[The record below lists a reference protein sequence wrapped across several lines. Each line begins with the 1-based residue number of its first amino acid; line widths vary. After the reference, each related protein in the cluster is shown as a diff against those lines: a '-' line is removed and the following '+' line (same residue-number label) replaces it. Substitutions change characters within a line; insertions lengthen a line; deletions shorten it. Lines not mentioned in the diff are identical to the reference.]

1 MSKVHDVL
9 IIGGGP
15 AGVIAGIG
23 IAKEGYDVVIIDKK
37 ERGNIGKKNCG
48 DALDTK
54 HTNILFEE
62 LGIELPN
69 LNNGEVRSEVSKITI
84 ASKSLDTKLTA
95 SAPAYQ
101 VDRLKY
107 GQTLLETAEKNGVK
121 IWDQC
126 TVRGIIIENNSDL
139 NVVAINDL
147 GNYENLAYLLKHDSV
162 MGILDSDVKVNG
174 ENLLVGDRVIKLT
187 SIKDPAELPWSEL
200 NVDVVIES
208 TGIFRDN
215 ESLNKHISAG
225 AKKVL
230 LTVPPK
236 DEIDATIVLGVND
249 DDLKPDDK
257 IVSNASCTTNCL
269 APIAKVLDDNFGIKS
284 GLMTTV
290 HAYTNDQALAETT
303 HSDFRRGRSATQ
315 NIIPTS
321 TGAAKAVGM
330 VLPELNGKLDGMAM
344 RVPVPDGSVVDLVVE
359 LEKSVSI
366 DDVNKAVKQ
375 AADNELK
382 GILEYSEVPLV
393 STDILNNPHSS
404 IYDASSTQ
412 LLEGNHVKVVCWYD
426 NEWGYSNRVVD
437 LIGNLLNNG

>member
-1 MSKVHDVL
+1 MGNVAINGFGRIGRSIL
-9 IIGGGP
+9 RII
-15 AGVIAGIG
+15 V
-23 IAKEGYDVVIIDKK
+23 
-37 ERGNIGKKNCG
+37 
-48 DALDTK
+48 
-54 HTNILFEE
+54 
-62 LGIELPN
+62 
-69 LNNGEVRSEVSKITI
+69 
-84 ASKSLDTKLTA
+84 
-95 SAPAYQ
+95 
-101 VDRLKY
+101 
-107 GQTLLETAEKNGVK
+107 
-121 IWDQC
+121 
-126 TVRGIIIENNSDL
+126 ENDSDI

-162 MGILDSDVKVNG
+162 MGILDRKVSVAGNK
-174 ENLLVGDRVIKLT
+174 LIVDDRTIQLT
-187 SIKDPAELPWSEL
+187 SIKDPAELPWKEMD
-200 NVDVVIES
+200 VDVVVES
-208 TGIFRDN
+208 TGIFRDS
-215 ESLNKHISAG
+215 ESLNKHLDAG

-236 DEIDATIVLGVND
+236 DDIDATIVLGVND
-249 DDLKPDDK
+249 GDLKPEDK

-269 APIAKVLDDNFGIKS
+269 APIAKVLDDNFGIIS

-359 LEKSVSI
+359 LEKKVSI
-366 DDVNKAVKQ
+366 DDINKAVKN
-375 AADNELK
+375 AADNELN

-437 LIGNLLNNG
+437 LIGNLLDNG

>member
-1 MSKVHDVL
+1 MGNVAINGFGRIGRSIL
-9 IIGGGP
+9 RII
-15 AGVIAGIG
+15 V
-23 IAKEGYDVVIIDKK
+23 
-37 ERGNIGKKNCG
+37 
-48 DALDTK
+48 
-54 HTNILFEE
+54 
-62 LGIELPN
+62 
-69 LNNGEVRSEVSKITI
+69 
-84 ASKSLDTKLTA
+84 
-95 SAPAYQ
+95 
-101 VDRLKY
+101 
-107 GQTLLETAEKNGVK
+107 
-121 IWDQC
+121 
-126 TVRGIIIENNSDL
+126 ENDSDI

-162 MGILDSDVKVNG
+162 MGILERNVSVA
-174 ENLLVGDRVIKLT
+174 GDKLIVDDRTIQLT
-187 SIKDPAELPWSEL
+187 SIKDPAELPWKEMD
-200 NVDVVIES
+200 VDVVVES
-208 TGIFRDN
+208 TGIFRDS
-215 ESLNKHISAG
+215 ESLNKHLDAG

-236 DEIDATIVLGVND
+236 DDIDATIVLGVND
-249 DDLKPDDK
+249 GDLKPEDK

-269 APIAKVLDDNFGIKS
+269 APIAKVLDDNFGIIS

-359 LEKSVSI
+359 LEKKVSI
-366 DDVNKAVKQ
+366 DDINKAVKY
-375 AADNELK
+375 AADNELN

-437 LIGNLLNNG
+437 LIGNLLDNG

>member
-1 MSKVHDVL
+1 MGNVAINGFGRIGRSIL
-9 IIGGGP
+9 RII
-15 AGVIAGIG
+15 V
-23 IAKEGYDVVIIDKK
+23 
-37 ERGNIGKKNCG
+37 
-48 DALDTK
+48 
-54 HTNILFEE
+54 
-62 LGIELPN
+62 
-69 LNNGEVRSEVSKITI
+69 
-84 ASKSLDTKLTA
+84 
-95 SAPAYQ
+95 
-101 VDRLKY
+101 
-107 GQTLLETAEKNGVK
+107 
-121 IWDQC
+121 
-126 TVRGIIIENNSDL
+126 ENDSDI

-162 MGILDSDVKVNG
+162 MGILDRKVS
-174 ENLLVGDRVIKLT
+174 VAGDKLIVDDRTIQLT
-187 SIKDPAELPWSEL
+187 SIKDPAELPWKEMD
-200 NVDVVIES
+200 VDVVVES
-208 TGIFRDN
+208 TGIFRDS
-215 ESLNKHISAG
+215 ESLNKHLDAG

-236 DEIDATIVLGVND
+236 DDIDATIVLGVND
-249 DDLKPDDK
+249 GDLKPEDK

-269 APIAKVLDDNFGIKS
+269 APIAKVLDDNFGIIS

-359 LEKSVSI
+359 LEKKVSI
-366 DDVNKAVKQ
+366 DDINKAVKN
-375 AADNELK
+375 AADNELN

-437 LIGNLLNNG
+437 LIGNLLENG

>member
-1 MSKVHDVL
+1 MGNVAINGFGRIGRSIL
-9 IIGGGP
+9 RII
-15 AGVIAGIG
+15 V
-23 IAKEGYDVVIIDKK
+23 
-37 ERGNIGKKNCG
+37 
-48 DALDTK
+48 
-54 HTNILFEE
+54 
-62 LGIELPN
+62 
-69 LNNGEVRSEVSKITI
+69 
-84 ASKSLDTKLTA
+84 
-95 SAPAYQ
+95 
-101 VDRLKY
+101 
-107 GQTLLETAEKNGVK
+107 
-121 IWDQC
+121 
-126 TVRGIIIENNSDL
+126 ENDSDI

-162 MGILDSDVKVNG
+162 MGILDRNVSIA
-174 ENLLVGDRVIKLT
+174 GDKLIVDDRSIQLT
-187 SIKDPAELPWSEL
+187 SIKDPAELPWKEMD
-200 NVDVVIES
+200 VDVVVES
-208 TGIFRDN
+208 TGIFRDS
-215 ESLNKHISAG
+215 ESLNKHLDAG

-236 DEIDATIVLGVND
+236 DDIDATIVLGVND
-249 DDLKPDDK
+249 GDLKPEDK

-269 APIAKVLDDNFGIKS
+269 APIAKVLDDNFGIIS

-359 LEKSVSI
+359 LEKKVSI
-366 DDVNKAVKQ
+366 DDINKAVKN
-375 AADNELK
+375 AADNELN

-437 LIGNLLNNG
+437 LIGNLLDNG

>member
-1 MSKVHDVL
+1 MGNVAINGFGRIGRSIL
-9 IIGGGP
+9 RII
-15 AGVIAGIG
+15 V
-23 IAKEGYDVVIIDKK
+23 
-37 ERGNIGKKNCG
+37 
-48 DALDTK
+48 
-54 HTNILFEE
+54 
-62 LGIELPN
+62 
-69 LNNGEVRSEVSKITI
+69 
-84 ASKSLDTKLTA
+84 
-95 SAPAYQ
+95 
-101 VDRLKY
+101 
-107 GQTLLETAEKNGVK
+107 
-121 IWDQC
+121 
-126 TVRGIIIENNSDL
+126 ENDSDI

-162 MGILDSDVKVNG
+162 MGILDRNVSVA
-174 ENLLVGDRVIKLT
+174 GDKLIVDDRTIQLT
-187 SIKDPAELPWSEL
+187 SIKDPAELPWKEMD
-200 NVDVVIES
+200 VDVVVES
-208 TGIFRDN
+208 TGIFRDS
-215 ESLNKHISAG
+215 ESLNKHLDAG

-236 DEIDATIVLGVND
+236 DDIDATIVLGVND
-249 DDLKPDDK
+249 GDLKPQDK

-269 APIAKVLDDNFGIKS
+269 APIAKVLDDNFGIIS

-344 RVPVPDGSVVDLVVE
+344 RVPVPDGSVVDLIVE
-359 LEKSVSI
+359 LEKKVSI
-366 DDVNKAVKQ
+366 DDINKAVKN
-375 AADNELK
+375 AADNELN

-437 LIGNLLNNG
+437 LIGNLLDNG

>member
-1 MSKVHDVL
+1 MGNVAINGFGRIGRSIL
-9 IIGGGP
+9 RII
-15 AGVIAGIG
+15 V
-23 IAKEGYDVVIIDKK
+23 
-37 ERGNIGKKNCG
+37 
-48 DALDTK
+48 
-54 HTNILFEE
+54 
-62 LGIELPN
+62 
-69 LNNGEVRSEVSKITI
+69 
-84 ASKSLDTKLTA
+84 
-95 SAPAYQ
+95 
-101 VDRLKY
+101 
-107 GQTLLETAEKNGVK
+107 
-121 IWDQC
+121 
-126 TVRGIIIENNSDL
+126 ENDSDI

-162 MGILDSDVKVNG
+162 MGILDRKVS
-174 ENLLVGDRVIKLT
+174 VSGDKLIVADRTIQLT
-187 SIKDPAELPWSEL
+187 SIKDPAELPWKEMD
-200 NVDVVIES
+200 VDVVVES
-208 TGIFRDN
+208 TGIFRDS
-215 ESLNKHISAG
+215 ESLNKHLDAG

-236 DEIDATIVLGVND
+236 DDIDATIVLGVND
-249 DDLKPDDK
+249 GDLKPEDK

-269 APIAKVLDDNFGIKS
+269 APIAKVLDDNFGIIS

-359 LEKSVSI
+359 LEKKVSI
-366 DDVNKAVKQ
+366 DDINKAVKN
-375 AADNELK
+375 AADNELN

-437 LIGNLLNNG
+437 LIGNLLDNG

>member
-1 MSKVHDVL
+1 MGNVAINGFGRIGRSIL
-9 IIGGGP
+9 RII
-15 AGVIAGIG
+15 V
-23 IAKEGYDVVIIDKK
+23 
-37 ERGNIGKKNCG
+37 
-48 DALDTK
+48 
-54 HTNILFEE
+54 
-62 LGIELPN
+62 
-69 LNNGEVRSEVSKITI
+69 
-84 ASKSLDTKLTA
+84 
-95 SAPAYQ
+95 
-101 VDRLKY
+101 
-107 GQTLLETAEKNGVK
+107 
-121 IWDQC
+121 
-126 TVRGIIIENNSDL
+126 ENDSDI

-162 MGILDSDVKVNG
+162 MGILDRNVSVAGDKLIVN
-174 ENLLVGDRVIKLT
+174 DRTIQLT
-187 SIKDPAELPWSEL
+187 SIKDPKELPWKEMD
-200 NVDVVIES
+200 VDVVVES
-208 TGIFRDN
+208 TGIFRDS
-215 ESLNKHISAG
+215 ESLNKHLDAG

-236 DEIDATIVLGVND
+236 DDIDATIVLGVND
-249 DDLKPDDK
+249 GDLKPEDK

-269 APIAKVLDDNFGIKS
+269 APIAKVLDDNFGIIS

-359 LEKSVSI
+359 LEKKVSI
-366 DDVNKAVKQ
+366 DDINKAVKN
-375 AADNELK
+375 AADNELN

-437 LIGNLLNNG
+437 LIGNLLDNG

>member
-1 MSKVHDVL
+1 MGNVA
-9 IIGGGP
+9 INGFGRIG
-15 AGVIAGIG
+15 
-23 IAKEGYDVVIIDKK
+23 
-37 ERGNIGKKNCG
+37 RS
-48 DALDTK
+48 
-54 HTNILFEE
+54 IL
-62 LGIELPN
+62 
-69 LNNGEVRSEVSKITI
+69 R
-84 ASKSLDTKLTA
+84 
-95 SAPAYQ
+95 
-101 VDRLKY
+101 
-107 GQTLLETAEKNGVK
+107 
-121 IWDQC
+121 
-126 TVRGIIIENNSDL
+126 IIIENDSDI

-162 MGILDSDVKVNG
+162 MGILDRKVS
-174 ENLLVGDRVIKLT
+174 VAGDKLIVDDRTIQLT
-187 SIKDPAELPWSEL
+187 SIKDPAELPWKEMD
-200 NVDVVIES
+200 VDVVVES
-208 TGIFRDN
+208 TGIFRDS
-215 ESLNKHISAG
+215 ESLNKHLDAG

-236 DEIDATIVLGVND
+236 DDIDATIVLGVND
-249 DDLKPDDK
+249 GDLKPEDK

-269 APIAKVLDDNFGIKS
+269 APIAKVLDDNFGIIS

-359 LEKSVSI
+359 LEKKVSI
-366 DDVNKAVKQ
+366 DDINKAVKI
-375 AADNELK
+375 AADNELN

-437 LIGNLLNNG
+437 LIGNLLDNG

>member
-1 MSKVHDVL
+1 MGNVAINGFGRIGRSIL
-9 IIGGGP
+9 RII
-15 AGVIAGIG
+15 V
-23 IAKEGYDVVIIDKK
+23 
-37 ERGNIGKKNCG
+37 
-48 DALDTK
+48 
-54 HTNILFEE
+54 
-62 LGIELPN
+62 
-69 LNNGEVRSEVSKITI
+69 
-84 ASKSLDTKLTA
+84 
-95 SAPAYQ
+95 
-101 VDRLKY
+101 
-107 GQTLLETAEKNGVK
+107 
-121 IWDQC
+121 
-126 TVRGIIIENNSDL
+126 ENDSDI

-162 MGILDSDVKVNG
+162 MGILDRNVSVAGDKLIVN
-174 ENLLVGDRVIKLT
+174 DRTIQLT
-187 SIKDPAELPWSEL
+187 SIKDPAELPWKEMD
-200 NVDVVIES
+200 VDVVVES
-208 TGIFRDN
+208 TGIFRDS
-215 ESLNKHISAG
+215 ESLNKHLDAG

-236 DEIDATIVLGVND
+236 DDIDATIVLGVND
-249 DDLKPDDK
+249 GDLKPEDK

-269 APIAKVLDDNFGIKS
+269 APIAKVLDDNFGIIS

-359 LEKSVSI
+359 LEKKVSI
-366 DDVNKAVKQ
+366 DDINKAVKN
-375 AADNELK
+375 AAENELN

-437 LIGNLLNNG
+437 LIGNLLDNG

>member
-1 MSKVHDVL
+1 M
-9 IIGGGP
+9 
-15 AGVIAGIG
+15 
-23 IAKEGYDVVIIDKK
+23 
-37 ERGNIGKKNCG
+37 GNIAINGFG
-48 DALDTK
+48 RIGRS
-54 HTNILFEE
+54 IL
-62 LGIELPN
+62 
-69 LNNGEVRSEVSKITI
+69 R
-84 ASKSLDTKLTA
+84 
-95 SAPAYQ
+95 
-101 VDRLKY
+101 
-107 GQTLLETAEKNGVK
+107 
-121 IWDQC
+121 
-126 TVRGIIIENNSDL
+126 IIVENNSDI
-139 NVVAINDL
+139 NVVGINDL

-162 MGILDSDVKVNG
+162 MGILDANVRIDGDK
-174 ENLLVGDRVIKLT
+174 LLVDERVIQLT
-187 SIKDPAELPWSEL
+187 SIKDPSELPWKDM
-200 NVDVVIES
+200 NIDVVVES

-215 ESLNKHISAG
+215 ISLNKHLDAG

-236 DEIDATIVLGVND
+236 DEIDSTIVLGVND
-249 DDLKPDDK
+249 DDLKPEDK

-269 APIAKVLDDNFGIKS
+269 APIAKVLDDNFGIIS

-359 LEKSVSI
+359 LEKKVSI
-366 DDVNKAVKQ
+366 DDINKAVKN
-375 AADNELK
+375 AADNELN
-382 GILEYSEVPLV
+382 GILEYSDVPLV

-412 LLEGNHVKVVCWYD
+412 LLEGNHIKVVCWYD

-437 LIGNLLNNG
+437 LIGNLLDNG

>member
-1 MSKVHDVL
+1 MGNVAINGFGRIGRSIL
-9 IIGGGP
+9 RII
-15 AGVIAGIG
+15 V
-23 IAKEGYDVVIIDKK
+23 
-37 ERGNIGKKNCG
+37 
-48 DALDTK
+48 
-54 HTNILFEE
+54 
-62 LGIELPN
+62 
-69 LNNGEVRSEVSKITI
+69 
-84 ASKSLDTKLTA
+84 
-95 SAPAYQ
+95 
-101 VDRLKY
+101 
-107 GQTLLETAEKNGVK
+107 
-121 IWDQC
+121 
-126 TVRGIIIENNSDL
+126 ENDSDI

-162 MGILDSDVKVNG
+162 MGILDRKVS
-174 ENLLVGDRVIKLT
+174 VAGDKLIVDDRTIQLT
-187 SIKDPAELPWSEL
+187 SIKDPAELPWKEMD
-200 NVDVVIES
+200 VDVVVES
-208 TGIFRDN
+208 TGIFRDS
-215 ESLNKHISAG
+215 ESLNKHLDAG

-236 DEIDATIVLGVND
+236 DDIDATIVLGVND
-249 DDLKPDDK
+249 DDLKPEDK

-269 APIAKVLDDNFGIKS
+269 APIAKVLDDNFGIIS

-359 LEKSVSI
+359 LEKKVSI
-366 DDVNKAVKQ
+366 DDINNAVKN
-375 AADNELK
+375 AADNELN

-437 LIGNLLNNG
+437 LIGNLLDNG

>member
-1 MSKVHDVL
+1 MGNVAINGFGRIGRSIL
-9 IIGGGP
+9 RII
-15 AGVIAGIG
+15 V
-23 IAKEGYDVVIIDKK
+23 
-37 ERGNIGKKNCG
+37 
-48 DALDTK
+48 
-54 HTNILFEE
+54 
-62 LGIELPN
+62 
-69 LNNGEVRSEVSKITI
+69 
-84 ASKSLDTKLTA
+84 
-95 SAPAYQ
+95 
-101 VDRLKY
+101 
-107 GQTLLETAEKNGVK
+107 
-121 IWDQC
+121 
-126 TVRGIIIENNSDL
+126 ENDSDI

-162 MGILDSDVKVNG
+162 MGILDRKVS
-174 ENLLVGDRVIKLT
+174 VAGDKLIVDDRTIQLT
-187 SIKDPAELPWSEL
+187 SIKDPAELPWKEMD
-200 NVDVVIES
+200 VDVVVES
-208 TGIFRDN
+208 TGIFRDS
-215 ESLNKHISAG
+215 ESLNKHLDAG

-236 DEIDATIVLGVND
+236 DDIDATIVLGVND
-249 DDLKPDDK
+249 GDLKPEDK

-269 APIAKVLDDNFGIKS
+269 APIAKVLDDNFGIIS

-290 HAYTNDQALAETT
+290 NAYTNDQALAETT

-359 LEKSVSI
+359 LEKKVSI
-366 DDVNKAVKQ
+366 DDINKAVKN
-375 AADNELK
+375 AADNELN

-437 LIGNLLNNG
+437 LIGNLLDNG

>member
-1 MSKVHDVL
+1 MGNVAINGFGRIGRSIL
-9 IIGGGP
+9 RII
-15 AGVIAGIG
+15 V
-23 IAKEGYDVVIIDKK
+23 
-37 ERGNIGKKNCG
+37 
-48 DALDTK
+48 
-54 HTNILFEE
+54 
-62 LGIELPN
+62 
-69 LNNGEVRSEVSKITI
+69 
-84 ASKSLDTKLTA
+84 
-95 SAPAYQ
+95 
-101 VDRLKY
+101 
-107 GQTLLETAEKNGVK
+107 
-121 IWDQC
+121 
-126 TVRGIIIENNSDL
+126 ENDSDI

-162 MGILDSDVKVNG
+162 MGILDKNVSVAEDKLIV
-174 ENLLVGDRVIKLT
+174 DDMTIQLT
-187 SIKDPAELPWSEL
+187 SIKDPAELPWKEMD
-200 NVDVVIES
+200 VDVVVES
-208 TGIFRDN
+208 TGIFRDS
-215 ESLNKHISAG
+215 ESLNKHLDAG

-236 DEIDATIVLGVND
+236 DDIDATIVLGVND
-249 DDLKPDDK
+249 GDLKPEDK

-269 APIAKVLDDNFGIKS
+269 APIAKVLDDNFGIIS

-359 LEKSVSI
+359 LEKKVSI
-366 DDVNKAVKQ
+366 DDINKAVKN
-375 AADNELK
+375 AADNELN

-437 LIGNLLNNG
+437 LIGNLLDNG

>member
-1 MSKVHDVL
+1 M
-9 IIGGGP
+9 
-15 AGVIAGIG
+15 
-23 IAKEGYDVVIIDKK
+23 
-37 ERGNIGKKNCG
+37 GNIAINGFG
-48 DALDTK
+48 RIGRS
-54 HTNILFEE
+54 IL
-62 LGIELPN
+62 
-69 LNNGEVRSEVSKITI
+69 R
-84 ASKSLDTKLTA
+84 
-95 SAPAYQ
+95 
-101 VDRLKY
+101 
-107 GQTLLETAEKNGVK
+107 
-121 IWDQC
+121 
-126 TVRGIIIENNSDL
+126 IIVENESDI

-162 MGILDSDVKVNG
+162 MGILDRNVSVAEDKLIVD
-174 ENLLVGDRVIKLT
+174 DRTIQLT
-187 SIKDPAELPWSEL
+187 SIKDPAELPWKEMD
-200 NVDVVIES
+200 VDVVVES
-208 TGIFRDN
+208 TGIFRDS
-215 ESLNKHISAG
+215 ESLNKHLDAG

-236 DEIDATIVLGVND
+236 DDIDATIVLGVND
-249 DDLKPDDK
+249 SDLKPEDK

-269 APIAKVLDDNFGIKS
+269 APIAKVLDDNFGIIS

-330 VLPELNGKLDGMAM
+330 VLPKLNGKLDGMAM

-359 LEKSVSI
+359 LEKKVSI
-366 DDVNKAVKQ
+366 DDINKAVKN
-375 AADNELK
+375 AANNELN

-437 LIGNLLNNG
+437 LIGNLLDHG

>member
-1 MSKVHDVL
+1 MGNVAINGFGRIGRSIL
-9 IIGGGP
+9 RII
-15 AGVIAGIG
+15 V
-23 IAKEGYDVVIIDKK
+23 
-37 ERGNIGKKNCG
+37 
-48 DALDTK
+48 
-54 HTNILFEE
+54 
-62 LGIELPN
+62 
-69 LNNGEVRSEVSKITI
+69 
-84 ASKSLDTKLTA
+84 
-95 SAPAYQ
+95 
-101 VDRLKY
+101 
-107 GQTLLETAEKNGVK
+107 
-121 IWDQC
+121 
-126 TVRGIIIENNSDL
+126 ENDSDI

-162 MGILDSDVKVNG
+162 MGILDRKVS
-174 ENLLVGDRVIKLT
+174 VAGDKLIVDDRTIQLT
-187 SIKDPAELPWSEL
+187 SIKDPAELPWKEMD
-200 NVDVVIES
+200 VDVVVES
-208 TGIFRDN
+208 TGIFRDS
-215 ESLNKHISAG
+215 ESLNKHLDAG

-236 DEIDATIVLGVND
+236 DDIDATIVLGVND
-249 DDLKPDDK
+249 GDLKPEDK

-269 APIAKVLDDNFGIKS
+269 APIAKVLDDNFGIIS

-330 VLPELNGKLDGMAM
+330 VLPKLNGKLDGMAM

-359 LEKSVSI
+359 LEKKVSI
-366 DDVNKAVKQ
+366 DDINKAVKN
-375 AADNELK
+375 AADNELN

-412 LLEGNHVKVVCWYD
+412 LLEGNHVIVVCWYD

-437 LIGNLLNNG
+437 LIGNLLDNG

>member
-1 MSKVHDVL
+1 MGNVAINGFGRIGRSIL
-9 IIGGGP
+9 RII
-15 AGVIAGIG
+15 V
-23 IAKEGYDVVIIDKK
+23 
-37 ERGNIGKKNCG
+37 
-48 DALDTK
+48 
-54 HTNILFEE
+54 
-62 LGIELPN
+62 
-69 LNNGEVRSEVSKITI
+69 
-84 ASKSLDTKLTA
+84 
-95 SAPAYQ
+95 
-101 VDRLKY
+101 
-107 GQTLLETAEKNGVK
+107 
-121 IWDQC
+121 
-126 TVRGIIIENNSDL
+126 ENDSDI

-162 MGILDSDVKVNG
+162 MGILERNVSVA
-174 ENLLVGDRVIKLT
+174 GDKLIVDDRTIQLT
-187 SIKDPAELPWSEL
+187 SIKDPAELPWKEMD
-200 NVDVVIES
+200 VDVVVES
-208 TGIFRDN
+208 TGIFRDS
-215 ESLNKHISAG
+215 ESLNKHLDAG

-236 DEIDATIVLGVND
+236 DDIDATIVLGVND
-249 DDLKPDDK
+249 GDLKPEDK

-269 APIAKVLDDNFGIKS
+269 APIAKVLDDNFGIIS

-359 LEKSVSI
+359 LEKKVSI
-366 DDVNKAVKQ
+366 DDINKAVKN
-375 AADNELK
+375 AADNELN

-437 LIGNLLNNG
+437 LIGNLLDNG

>member
-1 MSKVHDVL
+1 MGNVAINGFGRIGRSIL
-9 IIGGGP
+9 RII
-15 AGVIAGIG
+15 V
-23 IAKEGYDVVIIDKK
+23 
-37 ERGNIGKKNCG
+37 
-48 DALDTK
+48 
-54 HTNILFEE
+54 
-62 LGIELPN
+62 
-69 LNNGEVRSEVSKITI
+69 
-84 ASKSLDTKLTA
+84 
-95 SAPAYQ
+95 
-101 VDRLKY
+101 
-107 GQTLLETAEKNGVK
+107 
-121 IWDQC
+121 
-126 TVRGIIIENNSDL
+126 ENDSDI

-162 MGILDSDVKVNG
+162 MGILDRKVS
-174 ENLLVGDRVIKLT
+174 VAGDKLIVDDRTIQLT
-187 SIKDPAELPWSEL
+187 SIKDPAELPWKEMD
-200 NVDVVIES
+200 VDVVVES
-208 TGIFRDN
+208 TGIFRDS
-215 ESLNKHISAG
+215 ESLNKHLDAG

-236 DEIDATIVLGVND
+236 DDIDATILLGVND
-249 DDLKPDDK
+249 GDLKPEDK

-269 APIAKVLDDNFGIKS
+269 APIAKVLDDNFGIIS

-359 LEKSVSI
+359 LEKKVSI
-366 DDVNKAVKQ
+366 DDINKAVKN
-375 AADNELK
+375 AADNELN

-437 LIGNLLNNG
+437 LIGNLLDNG

>member
-1 MSKVHDVL
+1 MGNVAINGFGRIGRSIL
-9 IIGGGP
+9 RII
-15 AGVIAGIG
+15 V
-23 IAKEGYDVVIIDKK
+23 
-37 ERGNIGKKNCG
+37 
-48 DALDTK
+48 
-54 HTNILFEE
+54 
-62 LGIELPN
+62 
-69 LNNGEVRSEVSKITI
+69 
-84 ASKSLDTKLTA
+84 
-95 SAPAYQ
+95 
-101 VDRLKY
+101 
-107 GQTLLETAEKNGVK
+107 
-121 IWDQC
+121 
-126 TVRGIIIENNSDL
+126 ENDSDI

-162 MGILDSDVKVNG
+162 MGILDRKVS
-174 ENLLVGDRVIKLT
+174 VAGDKLIVDDRTIQLT
-187 SIKDPAELPWSEL
+187 SIKDPAELPWKEMD
-200 NVDVVIES
+200 VDVVVES
-208 TGIFRDN
+208 TGIFRDS
-215 ESLNKHISAG
+215 ESLNKHLDAG

-236 DEIDATIVLGVND
+236 DDIDATIVLGVND
-249 DDLKPDDK
+249 GDLKPEDK

-269 APIAKVLDDNFGIKS
+269 APIAKVLDDNFGIIS

-359 LEKSVSI
+359 LEKKVSI
-366 DDVNKAVKQ
+366 DDINKAVKN
-375 AADNELK
+375 AADNELN

-437 LIGNLLNNG
+437 LIGNLLNDG

>member
-1 MSKVHDVL
+1 MGNVAINGFGRIGRSIL
-9 IIGGGP
+9 RII
-15 AGVIAGIG
+15 V
-23 IAKEGYDVVIIDKK
+23 
-37 ERGNIGKKNCG
+37 
-48 DALDTK
+48 
-54 HTNILFEE
+54 
-62 LGIELPN
+62 
-69 LNNGEVRSEVSKITI
+69 
-84 ASKSLDTKLTA
+84 
-95 SAPAYQ
+95 
-101 VDRLKY
+101 
-107 GQTLLETAEKNGVK
+107 
-121 IWDQC
+121 
-126 TVRGIIIENNSDL
+126 ENESDI

-162 MGILDSDVKVNG
+162 MGILDRKVS
-174 ENLLVGDRVIKLT
+174 VSGDQLIVDDRTIQLT
-187 SIKDPAELPWSEL
+187 SIKDPAELPWKEMD
-200 NVDVVIES
+200 VDVVVES
-208 TGIFRDN
+208 TGIFRDS
-215 ESLNKHISAG
+215 ESLNKHLDAG

-236 DEIDATIVLGVND
+236 DDIDATIVLGVND
-249 DDLKPDDK
+249 GDLKPEDK

-269 APIAKVLDDNFGIKS
+269 APIAKVLDDNFGIIS

-359 LEKSVSI
+359 LEKKVSI
-366 DDVNKAVKQ
+366 DDINKAVKN
-375 AADNELK
+375 AADNELN

-437 LIGNLLNNG
+437 LIGNLLDNG